1 MDLKIKM
8 LNFIFFKLGDLS
20 RRIYFILL
28 ALYRTDFWLSL
39 NYYLSEIELGD
50 EGEYSTNDHVVEKQ
64 ET

>member
-20 RRIYFILL
+20 RRFYFILL